1 MTAVNALAALGA
13 GLAVCGLACLVLHR
27 SRTGYGLLTLAYMA
41 LGASHLIEGDRT
53 AVVDAGLAAGCAW
66 AWWKHGGGDG
76 TRRRLRRAA
85 RAFRGVRRT
94 APAAGAA

>member
-1 MTAVNALAALGA
+1 MTAVDALASLGA
-13 GLAVCGLACLVLHR
+13 GFAVCGILCLALR
-27 SRTGYGLLTLAYMA
+27 RPRTGYGLLTLAYTA
-41 LGASHLIEGDRT
+41 LGVSRLMEQDGLA
-53 AVVDAGLAAGCAW
+53 AVDAGLAAGCAW